1 MEKCIACG
9 TQPVVTMNGGVV
21 CTKCR
26 VTAPSETAW
35 DAVMRKDA
43 RAPTP
48 LAKFMT
54 ELEGPLIAL
63 NGIAAH
69 SDDSGVRLL
78 ATSALLQINRLNVR
92 AFFSNPADAEK
103 VEKRLRRLVTETGVV
118 DVKDPRERQKA
129 GGGSEPEAG

>member
-9 TQPVVTMNGGVV
+9 TQPVVTVNGGVV

-26 VTAPSETAW
+26 VTAPSEKAW

-48 LAKFMT
+48 LAKFMN
-54 ELEGPLIAL
+54 ELEGPLVAL

-78 ATSALLQINRLNVR
+78 ATSALLQVNRLDVR
-92 AFFSNPADAEK
+92 NFFSNPADAEK
-103 VEKRLRRLVTETGVV
+103 VEKRLRRLVEETGVAN
-118 DVKDPRERQKA
+118 VKDPRKNKPDA
-129 GGGSEPEAG
+129 EPEAD